1 MKRTLVCAMACFS
14 VLTPAARGELKVG
27 VIDLLKA
34 SEKYVKTA
42 DLEDEFDALRQQFK
56 GERQR
61 RQEEIE
67 RMIRALEEQFK
78 PGTPDYE
85 TREKELLVKKAEFD
99 LYSERE
105 ETALQS
111 RFSRSLQS
119 IFDDIR
125 RMAGVVA
132 EERGLD
138 LVLVADQRPT
148 EEIVNPAA
156 MRQYIAMQRVIYH
169 HPRLEIT
176 DEVINRLNAGYKTLA
191 PQTPGDT
198 PAPAPAGAPGST
210 EDDESGGGD

>member
-1 MKRTLVCAMACFS
+1 MVCFL
-14 VLTPAARGELKVG
+14 VLTPGVRGELKVG

-56 GERQR
+56 EERQR

-67 RMIRALEEQFK
+67 RMVRALEEQFK
-78 PGTPDYE
+78 PDTPDYE

-111 RFSRSLQS
+111 RFSRSLKA

-148 EEIVNPAA
+148 EEIVNPTA

-169 HPRLEIT
+169 HPRLDIT
-176 DEVINRLNAGYKTLA
+176 DEVINRLNVGYKTLA
-191 PQTPGDT
+191 PQP
-198 PAPAPAGAPGST
+198 PSNAAPSASAGAAGST
-210 EDDESGGGD
+210 EDGESGGGG

>member
-1 MKRTLVCAMACFS
+1 MKRTLVCAMVCFL
-14 VLTPAARGELKVG
+14 VLNPAARGDLEVG
-27 VIDLLKA
+27 VIDLLEA

-56 GERQR
+56 ADRQR

-67 RMIRALEEQFK
+67 RMVRALEEQFK

-105 ETALQS
+105 ETALQK
-111 RFSRSLQS
+111 RFAQSLKT

-148 EEIVNPAA
+148 EEIVNPSA

-176 DEVINRLNAGYKTLA
+176 DEVIDRLNMGYKTLA

-198 PAPAPAGAPGST
+198 APQAPAGAPGST
-210 EDDESGGGD
+210 KEDESDGGE